1 MDQLIEACGKRFSE
15 ADIELLKRAVE
26 FARKAHEGQLRESKE
41 PYYIHP
47 KAVAIMLNDMGMDL
61 NVIIAGL
68 LHDTVEDNDYV
79 TIRNIKA
86 EFGDDIAEMV
96 DGVPKLTKSG
106 NDKSISKEDRQAEN
120 FRKMFLAIA
129 KDVRVVIIKLAD
141 RLHNMRTLEYCD
153 PDKRVRKARETLEVY
168 APLAHRFGMGAMKV
182 ELEDLAFEHLH
193 PDEYKKLKDAIEPQ
207 QRERMSMLMSAM
219 SSISEQLRN
228 SGIKAE
234 ISGRRKH
241 LYSIYKKLKKQDTTL
256 NEIYDLI
263 AIRVIVN
270 TVKDCYEALGIIHS
284 MWPPMP
290 GRVKDYIAMPKTNQY
305 RSLHTTVF
313 GESGIPFEVQIRTHE
328 MHKAAEYGIA
338 AHWMYKEGRA
348 GRDELD
354 SKLGWLREALEYE
367 DLTDTTREF
376 IDNVKKDFF
385 SEFVF
390 VLTPKGEII
399 DLPTGS
405 TPVDFAYRIHT
416 NVGNHTQGA
425 RVNDTMVK
433 LDYKLKNHD
442 KIEIITSSQAAP
454 SRDWLRFVKT
464 QQAKAKIRNWFKKA
478 NREENVQR
486 GKEMLADA
494 AKRQGYQLSDI
505 ARPAYFEEVLGKY
518 NMSDPEDVYA
528 AIGYGGI
535 TTGQVL
541 HKLIDLYQKE
551 KNQNS
556 LISGEGTTK
565 ESGHDPSKVV
575 HGVRVY
581 GDSGMSVRFAKCCNP
596 VPGDKIFGYITR
608 GRGVSVHR
616 SDCTNAA
623 NLMQDTERITEVE
636 WAGNSASKYQVS
648 IVVEAEERV
657 GLMLDLSRTFMGY
670 EISITKLNANTDDE
684 GNVTTNLSFCVKD
697 SEQLDV
703 VMKSLKKLPSV
714 SDVYRTY

>member
-47 KAVAIMLNDMGMDL
+47 KAVSMMLNDMGMDL

-96 DGVPKLTKSG
+96 DGVTKLTKSG

-338 AHWMYKEGRA
+338 AIGCTRRA
-348 GRDELD
+348 GQGATSLTVN
-354 SKLGWLREALEYE
+354 LAGLERRWSMR
-367 DLTDTTREF
+367 T
-376 IDNVKKDFF
+376 
-385 SEFVF
+385 
-390 VLTPKGEII
+390 
-399 DLPTGS
+399 LPTLQ
-405 TPVDFAYRIHT
+405 
-416 NVGNHTQGA
+416 GN
-425 RVNDTMVK
+425 
-433 LDYKLKNHD
+433 L
-442 KIEIITSSQAAP
+442 
-454 SRDWLRFVKT
+454 
-464 QQAKAKIRNWFKKA
+464 
-478 NREENVQR
+478 
-486 GKEMLADA
+486 
-494 AKRQGYQLSDI
+494 
-505 ARPAYFEEVLGKY
+505 
-518 NMSDPEDVYA
+518 
-528 AIGYGGI
+528 
-535 TTGQVL
+535 
-541 HKLIDLYQKE
+541 
-551 KNQNS
+551 
-556 LISGEGTTK
+556 
-565 ESGHDPSKVV
+565 
-575 HGVRVY
+575 
-581 GDSGMSVRFAKCCNP
+581 
-596 VPGDKIFGYITR
+596 
-608 GRGVSVHR
+608 
-616 SDCTNAA
+616 
-623 NLMQDTERITEVE
+623 
-636 WAGNSASKYQVS
+636 
-648 IVVEAEERV
+648 
-657 GLMLDLSRTFMGY
+657 
-670 EISITKLNANTDDE
+670 
-684 GNVTTNLSFCVKD
+684 
-697 SEQLDV
+697 
-703 VMKSLKKLPSV
+703 
-714 SDVYRTY
+714 

>member
-96 DGVPKLTKSG
+96 DGVTKLTKSG

-454 SRDWLRFVKT
+454 SR
-464 QQAKAKIRNWFKKA
+464 
-478 NREENVQR
+478 QR
-486 GKEMLADA
+486 RK
-494 AKRQGYQLSDI
+494 
-505 ARPAYFEEVLGKY
+505 
-518 NMSDPEDVYA
+518 
-528 AIGYGGI
+528 
-535 TTGQVL
+535 
-541 HKLIDLYQKE
+541 
-551 KNQNS
+551 
-556 LISGEGTTK
+556 
-565 ESGHDPSKVV
+565 
-575 HGVRVY
+575 
-581 GDSGMSVRFAKCCNP
+581 
-596 VPGDKIFGYITR
+596 
-608 GRGVSVHR
+608 
-616 SDCTNAA
+616 
-623 NLMQDTERITEVE
+623 
-636 WAGNSASKYQVS
+636 
-648 IVVEAEERV
+648 
-657 GLMLDLSRTFMGY
+657 
-670 EISITKLNANTDDE
+670 
-684 GNVTTNLSFCVKD
+684 
-697 SEQLDV
+697 
-703 VMKSLKKLPSV
+703 
-714 SDVYRTY
+714 